1 MKKTILIL
9 LAFLVLAV
17 SCSQVVYDNLP
28 PVDIGGA
35 STAINA
41 RQQDE
46 TSRNLVLTFAP
57 VPYVSAYA
65 YSFND
70 GTPIPFE
77 ADKYENGM
85 LSYSIYAAKVPSNE
99 GTVNLFGR
107 TSGSTSWVKLGESA
121 YEIKIEGEIPDA
133 YVYERHENKVVLN
146 INPASNGKEYLYRL
160 VVMTEDEEIL
170 YDTKD
175 FVQAENG
182 SITIETPKEKCLIN
196 VYQRESLDVPA
207 EEAYAS
213 IEVYEFSNTVGLDLT
228 VDDAGFHVSGIASDT
243 TEVALKNRDNTSLN
257 IVLKG
262 IDAGNGGIIDI
273 PFKDVPSLESGLF
286 YVYST
291 NGSVVS
297 NNVKTT
303 APVSILSTTPNYRS
317 VDLEINFSSL
327 VDVSNIDFSAN
338 DSIGTYNVDVVS
350 VDSDNKTKVSVTE
363 LDSNTT
369 YNTDQIALVI
379 NDVDIAISEFTTKS
393 FAGMFYE
400 WYGESPSNFI
410 IYVEHAPDNSEY
422 PYYVYLSENDESVDL
437 SSRYERSDF
446 RIMPLLDNSPNL
458 ANQDPV
464 STASNK
470 VDCETN
476 MLGEYNVEIPNE
488 SYKKNSLKWNKL
500 KDNTNLEKWYIV
512 DSQIGN
518 DVVETESSSDAT
530 ALGIPVKDTRVLT
543 SFYFM
548 EADIDNDGIIEP
560 FVKFKNKALG
570 SGIANIGLKTN
581 PNSNNEYINFE
592 KNIDPDASYCWYLSP
607 VDLSEGG
614 VK

>member
-393 FAGMFYE
+393 FAGKFFKWE
-400 WYGESPSNFI
+400 GTFSNGTDKSAQNFI
-410 IYVEHAPDNSEY
+410 IYVDNAPVESDYPYYIYFAKNDKTINLSQNYEKSDYRLMPLIDNSE
-422 PYYVYLSENDESVDL
+422 DL
-437 SSRYERSDF
+437 GDNADPQIEGFINWDNS
-446 RIMPLLDNSPNL
+446 LDNAGKSFEKQN
-458 ANQDPV
+458 
-464 STASNK
+464 
-470 VDCETN
+470 ETYKQN
-476 MLGEYNVEIPNE
+476 SKKWNTFSLVHPSKWNVTNVEINGD
-488 SYKKNSLKWNKL
+488 KVQVITNS
-500 KDNTNLEKWYIV
+500 EAMFVGI
-512 DSQIGN
+512 
-518 DVVETESSSDAT
+518 VETDSRFEFCESSS
-530 ALGIPVKDTRVLT
+530 GKPYI
-543 SFYFM
+543 SFYNNSD
-548 EADIDNDGIIEP
+548 DITAANFIAKRGTTEFPIFDDEP
-560 FVKFKNKALG
+560 SNLNTFWLG
-570 SGIANIGLKTN
+570 LVENA
-581 PNSNNEYINFE
+581 
-592 KNIDPDASYCWYLSP
+592 
-607 VDLSEGG
+607 EGD
-614 VK
+614 VE